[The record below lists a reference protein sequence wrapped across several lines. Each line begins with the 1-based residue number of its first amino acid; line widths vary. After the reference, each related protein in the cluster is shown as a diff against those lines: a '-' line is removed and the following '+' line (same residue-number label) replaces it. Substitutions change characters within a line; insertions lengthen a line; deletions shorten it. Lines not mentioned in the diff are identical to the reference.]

1 MNKRDTWK
9 LLKQERFILKL
20 LKCNFSEKEVAEQ
33 LNISIHSVKSHVAR
47 LEKLGLW
54 KVDFLK

>member
-1 MNKRDTWK
+1 MNKQDTWK

-54 KVDFLK
+54 KFD